1 MSKRDVNDK
10 STYTFMKMG
19 VQYFSHGKI
28 TLDNK
33 SSFTEGKEIEC
44 PECKHNFLWDKFY
57 KLSPRY
63 PRSWYEKNNL
73 PYGFKIEK
81 EINTPSV
88 DCDGN
93 GDRLPR
99 ISIIIYGC
107 TLTIE
112 DRVNESRPKDGVSFR
127 SDNKQLTM
135 EILEMNDGGD
145 KYSNCCGAPFGY
157 PGWSDCDICS
167 ACGEHAEPSEE
178 EEYENNR

>member
-10 STYTFMKMG
+10 STYTFMRMG

-33 SSFTEGKEIEC
+33 SSYTDGKEIEC
-44 PECKHNFLWDKFY
+44 PECKHKFLWDKFY
-57 KLSPRY
+57 SLSPRY
-63 PRSWYEKNNL
+63 PRSWYEKQGL
-73 PYGFKIEK
+73 PYGFKVEM

-88 DCDGN
+88 DCKGN

-99 ISIIIYGC
+99 ISYIIYGC

-112 DRVNESRPKDGVSFR
+112 DRVNESSPKDGVSFR
-127 SDNKQLTM
+127 SENKQLTM

-145 KYSNCCGAPFGY
+145 KYSNCCDAPFGF
-157 PGWSDCDICS
+157 PGWPDCDLCS

-178 EEYENNR
+178 LEYDNNM